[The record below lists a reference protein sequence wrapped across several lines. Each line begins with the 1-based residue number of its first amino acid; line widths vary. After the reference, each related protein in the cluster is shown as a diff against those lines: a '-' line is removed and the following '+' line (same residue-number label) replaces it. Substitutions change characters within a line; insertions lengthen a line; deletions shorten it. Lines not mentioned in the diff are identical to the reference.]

1 MNPVFDPYSQSVNR
15 SYNHTGGFFAKRSTG
30 PFFAPFLN
38 RAIDSSIHYM
48 IITTTPTLEGKR
60 ITRYIGLVN
69 GEAIIGANL
78 VKDFFAG
85 ISDIVGG
92 RSGAYEQ
99 GLREAKSIAIKDMMD
114 QAHRLG
120 ANAIVGVDLDYQTI
134 GGNGSMLMVS
144 ANGTA
149 VIIE

>member
-1 MNPVFDPYSQSVNR
+1 MLV
-15 SYNHTGGFFAKRSTG
+15 
-30 PFFAPFLN
+30 
-38 RAIDSSIHYM
+38 
-48 IITTTPTLEGKR
+48 TTTSNIEGKR
-60 ITRYIGLVN
+60 ITNYIGLVN
-69 GEAIIGANL
+69 GEAIIGANI

-99 GLREAKSIAIKDMMD
+99 GLREAKSIAIREMMD
-114 QAHRLG
+114 QATRLG
-120 ANAIVGVDLDYQTI
+120 ANAIVGVDLDYETI

-149 VIIE
+149 VVIE

>member
-1 MNPVFDPYSQSVNR
+1 
-15 SYNHTGGFFAKRSTG
+15 
-30 PFFAPFLN
+30 
-38 RAIDSSIHYM
+38 M